1 MYSVGVDWTSYME
14 TTKEP
19 SHGSWISR
27 GNDQKKNGEMFRQMA
42 HLKCLEQGISN
53 FNETLDLPYKLFLI
67 FSAHPP
73 KKLKKGKQKF
83 NNSNKSLSYDAKK
96 EKGEVNLTLLSII
109 GLISS
114 HTKKYPSQNLQL
126 SDEYKSREWI
136 D

>member
-1 MYSVGVDWTSYME
+1 
-14 TTKEP
+14 
-19 SHGSWISR
+19 
-27 GNDQKKNGEMFRQMA
+27 MFRQMA
-42 HLKCLEQGISN
+42 HLKCLGQGISN

-67 FSAHPP
+67 FSLLPPP
-73 KKLKKGKQKF
+73 KKLEKNKQKF
-83 NNSNKSLSYDAKK
+83 NNSNRSMSCDIKQEKK
-96 EKGEVNLTLLSII
+96 EVNHILLSII